1 MNEDKSE
8 NDSCSAEPQHRM
20 KWNSRLGYLLSL
32 VGCCVGFG
40 NLWRFP
46 YICNRNGGGA
56 FLLPF
61 LLCLFVIGFPM
72 FFLEAALSQFSGM
85 ATPRVWRFC
94 PILKG
99 VGVGTIMSCTA
110 FTPTYNVLLAW
121 TTYYMVKSCS
131 NVLPWTTCGNSWN
144 TDQCVEAMTIST
156 FNSNRTFVGNA
167 SSLEGELWETTT
179 LAHTAAEEFWQ
190 YGAFLL
196 PFLLCLFVIG
206 FPMFFLE
213 AALSQFSGMAT
224 PRVWSFCPILKG
236 VGIGTIMSCTAFTP
250 TYNVLLAWT
259 TYYMVKSCSSVLPW
273 TTCGNSWNTDQC
285 VEAVKISTFNSNRA
299 FVGNESSLEGELWEN
314 DTLAHTAAEEFWQ
327 YNALGISSGL
337 EEVGSVQ
344 WHMVGCLFASSIII
358 CLCMVSGIKSI
369 EKVVYV
375 TAIVPYILLVTIFIR
390 MLMLPGAGAGLLYYL
405 TPDFSRLLH
414 AQVWLEACIQVMF
427 SLTVGWGL
435 IGTASSYSQFH
446 EPCLKDAIIVTAVSE
461 GTSIFAGFVIF
472 ATLGVMSEK
481 TGVPISRVVSSGL
494 KQFSNDIEMML
505 GKPLATPFKIL
516 WAFVLPAV
524 LLAVLLLSLLR
535 YEPPS
540 YGKYTYPGYA
550 SVIGWF
556 VASAPLIPLPIYAIK
571 AVRKHLVSHTLKES
585 IKLALRPEEVWC
597 PADPLRR
604 KEYRD
609 SLKKTEY
616 SNVCSPK
623 QSSK

>member
-1 MNEDKSE
+1 
-8 NDSCSAEPQHRM
+8 
-20 KWNSRLGYLLSL
+20 
-32 VGCCVGFG
+32 
-40 NLWRFP
+40 
-46 YICNRNGGGA
+46 
-56 FLLPF
+56 
-61 LLCLFVIGFPM
+61 
-72 FFLEAALSQFSGM
+72 
-85 ATPRVWRFC
+85 
-94 PILKG
+94 
-99 VGVGTIMSCTA
+99 
-110 FTPTYNVLLAW
+110 
-121 TTYYMVKSCS
+121 
-131 NVLPWTTCGNSWN
+131 
-144 TDQCVEAMTIST
+144 
-156 FNSNRTFVGNA
+156 
-167 SSLEGELWETTT
+167 
-179 LAHTAAEEFWQ
+179 
-190 YGAFLL
+190 
-196 PFLLCLFVIG
+196 
-206 FPMFFLE
+206 
-213 AALSQFSGMAT
+213 
-224 PRVWSFCPILKG
+224 
-236 VGIGTIMSCTAFTP
+236 
-250 TYNVLLAWT
+250 
-259 TYYMVKSCSSVLPW
+259 MVKSCSSVLPW
-273 TTCGNSWNTDQC
+273 TTCGNSWNTDLC
-285 VEAVKISTFNSNRA
+285 VEAVTIGTFNSNRT
-299 FVGNESSLEGELWEN
+299 FVGNASSPEGELWEN

-344 WHMVGCLFASSIII
+344 WHMVGCLFASYIIV

-427 SLTVGWGL
+427 SLAVGWGM

-446 EPCLKDAIIVTAVSE
+446 EPCLRDAIIVTAVSE

-481 TGVPISRVVSSGL
+481 TGVSISKVVSSGPGLAFVVYPEALFQLPMPQVWSFLFFLVLLTAGLDSQFMNIEVLTTAMVDKYPAALTKRRHLVTAGVCGISFLLGIVLCTEGGPYIYQLLDWYLGALSILLFCTMECLAVVWIYGL
-494 KQFSNDIEMML
+494 KQFSKDIEMMI

-550 SVIGWF
+550 SIIGWF

-571 AVRKHLVSHTLKES
+571 AVRKHLVSYTFKES
-585 IKLALRPEEVWC
+585 IKLALRPEDLWC

-609 SLKKTEY
+609 S
-616 SNVCSPK
+616 
-623 QSSK
+623 SKNTKHSVRNKRSRV